1 MLFGHLSL
9 VTPKSQFMNSI
20 KSTYAFPIFTL
31 LTSLF
36 YLSSYG
42 QNSQKGGQ
50 LVSGNSE
57 KNRISLV
64 LNEDQKRVEVNI
76 DGEFFTSYIF
86 LDTLEKPV
94 LYPIM
99 TIQGNPITRG
109 FPFAPRAGERF
120 DHPHHIG
127 LWFNYG
133 DVNGLDFWN
142 NSSAIPASAKSKYG
156 HIVHK
161 SIQSISS
168 GNEEGRLVVESEWL
182 NEAGEKL
189 LTEQTTFIFSG
200 NKEKRVIDRISKLI
214 AGEEEVSF
222 TDNKEGM
229 LGLRVARELE
239 HPSEKPELFTDAFGK
254 VTDVPTMNNDGV
266 TGMYRSSEGKEGN
279 EVWGTRG
286 NWVSLSGKI
295 KEENISIVIFDN
307 PSNPGF
313 PTYWHARGYGLF
325 AANPLGQKALSGGK
339 EELNFKLLPNKSVIF
354 KYRIEI
360 YSGSQATS
368 GQFQQ
373 AYLNWVGK

>member
-1 MLFGHLSL
+1 MHC
-9 VTPKSQFMNSI
+9 I
-20 KSTYAFPIFTL
+20 KSVYALPIFTL
-31 LTSLF
+31 LASLVCF
-36 YLSSYG
+36 SSCG
-42 QNSQKGGQ
+42 QNPQKGDQ
-50 LVSGNSE
+50 LAAGNSG
-57 KNRISLV
+57 KDRVSLV
-64 LNEDQKRVEVNI
+64 LNESQKSVDVNI
-76 DGEFFTSYIF
+76 DGVFFTSYIF
-86 LDTLEKPV
+86 PDSLEKPV

-99 TIQGNPITRG
+99 TAQGTPITRG
-109 FPFAPRAGERF
+109 FPIAPRSGERF

-142 NSSAIPASAKSKYG
+142 NSAAIPASEKSKYG

-161 SIQSISS
+161 SIKSISS
-168 GNEEGRLVVESEWL
+168 GNEEGRLEVELEWL

-189 LTEQTTFIFSG
+189 LTENTTFIFSG
-200 NKEKRVIDRISKLI
+200 NEGKRVIDRISKLT
-214 AGEEEVSF
+214 AGDKEVSF

-239 HPSEKPELFTDAFGK
+239 HPSEKPELFTDAAGK
-254 VTDVPTMNNDGV
+254 VTDVPTMNNEGV
-266 TGMYRSSEGKEGN
+266 TGMYRSSEGIEGN

-295 KEENISIVIFDN
+295 KDEHISVVILDN

-339 EELNFKLLPNKSVIF
+339 EELNFKLKANEAVTF
-354 KYRIEI
+354 KYRISVL
-360 YSGSQATS
+360 SGDRVEDSIIREE
-368 GQFQQ
+368 
-373 AYLNWVGK
+373 YLKWVK